1 MLKPNAPIKF
11 TGKMPMAPPPS
22 PASLP
27 GLRRRPECR
36 HATTVTVIRRWA
48 PPAPRP
54 DIATGRTLAGGPSG
68 QLPRRR
74 FGNWVGGWL
83 AAGAN
88 KRPPAAYNRQGNT
101 RRASW
106 LRRSPACAVLFGA
119 SFLCAV
125 SGGAA
130 EPQRTA
136 ALSEA
141 ALPGPPQ
148 NLPLS
153 SDAECIRL
161 HDGTCVSVEEFDAR
175 AQGLARDHAD
185 DVQFEAQWGLGSIGA
200 DRAYAHVDLLEGT
213 DSAPGAG
220 VTIGL
225 IDTGIDRFHPLFAG
239 AIVSEVLLEGAADET
254 GIARSSHG
262 TAVAS
267 IAAGRRNL
275 PLPSIPHGVAWG
287 ADIAMFAIPLGV
299 GDGTYT
305 PISLA
310 GLARADAHSAQ
321 DFNQALAWRDGQRRV
336 DILNLSFGYKGLIA
350 DYSEA
355 DLRASLPATIAALAQ
370 DGAGEKAILVWAA
383 GNSNANTCDPSVPNC
398 ETGVLDAVSP
408 SVMAGLAARIP
419 ELQGHTVAVVALAPA
434 DEIPLKPS
442 DETIA
447 SFSNRCGV
455 AAVFCIAAPGTG
467 VRYAYFGPHPVT
479 GAPVR
484 SVGTGGGTSF
494 AAPMVSG
501 GIAIMKQ
508 LFRDQLANEELVTRL
523 LETADNT
530 GVFSDRAVYGR
541 GKLDLAAATHPVGVL
556 ELPFGPHVSEAGYGL
571 GTTHLSLGAPF
582 GTGLGLPVL
591 SHEIMALDD
600 LGAPF
605 WYRLGDFI
613 APAGGPAEDTAIWGF
628 LANSPGRDPW
638 RPGAWTLLTS
648 GDTAGGHLSLAD
660 GGTMATV
667 ASRQGLAAS
676 VFRSDRRKPGPGAAG
691 GALGWRPEGAPLGL
705 RVGWVS
711 EHETILG
718 GAARGAFGAMA
729 ADTVFV
735 RLEGDVRFGA
745 WRLGA
750 GAEWGSVRPQAQG
763 GIIERISDLTTSAF
777 ALRARTAL
785 PNRDLVSVSLSQ
797 PLRVE
802 NGRASLT
809 LPVARSKRGRVVH
822 TSVDTRLAPNSRQ
835 IDLAVTW
842 EKPLAGGPLR
852 LGFIWSH
859 DPGHSGSEDP
869 RLTFLA
875 GWRRTF

>member
-1 MLKPNAPIKF
+1 
-11 TGKMPMAPPPS
+11 MPD
-22 PASLP
+22 
-27 GLRRRPECR
+27 
-36 HATTVTVIRRWA
+36 V
-48 PPAPRP
+48 
-54 DIATGRTLAGGPSG
+54 
-68 QLPRRR
+68 
-74 FGNWVGGWL
+74 
-83 AAGAN
+83 
-88 KRPPAAYNRQGNT
+88 
-101 RRASW
+101 
-106 LRRSPACAVLFGA
+106 
-119 SFLCAV
+119 
-125 SGGAA
+125 
-130 EPQRTA
+130 
-136 ALSEA
+136 
-141 ALPGPPQ
+141 ALPEPSQ
-148 NLPLS
+148 NRALS

-161 HDGTCVSVEEFDAR
+161 HDGTCVSAKAFDAR
-175 AQGLARDHAD
+175 AQELARGYADH
-185 DVQFEAQWGLGSIGA
+185 VQFEAQWGLGSIGA
-200 DRAYAHVDLLEGT
+200 DRAYAHVNLLEGK

-225 IDTGIDRFHPLFAG
+225 IDTGIDRFHPLVAG
-239 AIVSEVLLEGAADET
+239 SIVSEVLLEGAADET

-267 IAAGRRNL
+267 IAAGRRSL
-275 PLPSIPHGVAWG
+275 PIATVPHGVAWG

-305 PISLA
+305 PVSLE
-310 GLARADAHSAQ
+310 GLARADADSAQ
-321 DFNQALAWRDGQRRV
+321 DFNQALTWRDGQRRV
-336 DILNLSFGYKGLIA
+336 DILNLSFGYQGLIA

-355 DLRASLPATIAALAQ
+355 DLRASLPQTIAALAQ
-370 DGAGEKAILVWAA
+370 DSASEKAILVWAA

-398 ETGVLDAVSP
+398 ETGALDAVSP

-455 AAVFCIAAPGTG
+455 AADFCIAAPGTG
-467 VRYAYFGPHPVT
+467 VRYAYFGPHPT
-479 GAPVR
+479 SGAPLR
-484 SVGTGGGTSF
+484 SVGAGGGTSF

-501 GIAIMKQ
+501 GFAIMKQ
-508 LFRDQLANEELVTRL
+508 LFRDQLANEELVARL
-523 LETADNT
+523 LATADNT
-530 GVFSDRAVYGR
+530 GVFSDRAIYGR
-541 GKLDLAAATHPVGVL
+541 GKLDLAAATHPVGIL
-556 ELPFGPHVSEAGYGL
+556 EVPFGPNVSQAGPGL

-582 GTGLGLPVL
+582 GNGPGPSVL

-613 APAGGPAEDTAIWGF
+613 AAAPGSRVDTAIQGF
-628 LANSPGRDPW
+628 LVNSPDRDPW
-638 RPGAWTLLTS
+638 RPGAWAFLTS
-648 GDTAGGHLSLAD
+648 ADTAGGHLSLAE

-667 ASRQGLAAS
+667 ATRQGLAAS
-676 VFRSDRRKPGPGAAG
+676 VFRSSRRKHGPGAAG

-711 EHETILG
+711 ENEAILG
-718 GAARGAFGAMA
+718 GAGQGAFGALT

-735 RLEGDVRFGA
+735 RLEGDVRIGA
-745 WRLGA
+745 WHLGA
-750 GAEWGSVRPQAQG
+750 GAEWGHVRPQARG
-763 GIIERISDLTTSAF
+763 GLIEQVSALTTSAF
-777 ALRARTAL
+777 ALRARTTL
-785 PNRDLVSVSLSQ
+785 PNQNSVGVSLSQ

-802 NGRASLT
+802 NGRMSLT
-809 LPVARSKRGRVVH
+809 LPVARTKHGRIVR
-822 TSVDTRLAPNSRQ
+822 TSIDSALAPDARQ

-859 DPGHSGSEDP
+859 NPDHSGSEDP
-869 RLTFLA
+869 RFTFLA